1 MSEQH
6 EEIAMVENNAPSLD
20 EMLKAIPKL
29 SAPDLEK
36 LRGAAMDEC
45 TKRKLSITQFEE
57 RLYENPG
64 IHRGRKPK

>member
-1 MSEQH
+1 MSER
-6 EEIAMVENNAPSLD
+6 EEIIMAENNEPSLD

-29 SAPDLEK
+29 SDPDLKK
-36 LRGAAMDEC
+36 LREVAMEEC
-45 TKRKLSITQFEE
+45 TKRNLPITTFEE